1 MVSKHILLS
10 IVLLCSIVIPGCNE
24 DGWEY
29 LFNGKNLEGWKQLGG
44 VAKFE
49 VINGEIVG
57 TTVLNTPN
65 TFLTT
70 EKLYSDFILEVEFIL
85 SERMNSGIQFRSESY
100 PEYNNGVVHGYQ
112 CEVDPSE
119 RSWSGG
125 IFDESRRSWLYPV
138 DLNPDAKSAFKIGE
152 WNKFRIE
159 CIGSSMRTWLNGIP
173 VAHLIDDMTP
183 EGFIALQVHS
193 IRDNKEHLGRQIKW
207 RNIRI
212 KTKNLVPSPPDN
224 IYIVN
229 LIPNDLNPS
238 EVFQG
243 YKLLFDGETTDGWES
258 FCKDSIYL
266 DRWIAEDGVL
276 SYHPEFG
283 SKKNNIA
290 TVENYNAFDLKF
302 DFNLSA
308 QSESGI
314 IYRMGKVDLSKGLEY
329 QLFDDLSYSD
339 EQISIDTGHACA
351 SLFGLIPA
359 KYYPWMN
366 KKPGIWNQG
375 RIILSADDKVQ
386 HWLNGRKVVEYDLK
400 DGIVQDLA
408 TGAKPSIIKD
418 FMIAKES
425 PVILQASE
433 GVVAFRSIKIRRL

>member
-266 DRWIAEDGVL
+266 DRWVAEDGVL

>member
-85 SERMNSGIQFRSESY
+85 SVRMNSGIQFRSESY

-266 DRWIAEDGVL
+266 DRWVAEDGVL

-339 EQISIDTGHACA
+339 EQISIDNGHACA

-366 KKPGIWNQG
+366 KKPGTWNQG

-400 DGIVQDLA
+400 DGIVQDLV